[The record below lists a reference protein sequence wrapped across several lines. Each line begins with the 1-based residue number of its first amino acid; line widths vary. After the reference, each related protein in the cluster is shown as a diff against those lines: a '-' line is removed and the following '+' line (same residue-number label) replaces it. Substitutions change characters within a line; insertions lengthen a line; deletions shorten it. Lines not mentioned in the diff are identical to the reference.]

1 MMRREVSDETYDA
14 FLLGIACCSRLPVLL
29 LGVLRGF
36 RRSVVLD
43 GSIRLGVNLLP
54 LVVLGGV

>member
-1 MMRREVSDETYDA
+1 MSDEAYDA

-43 GSIRLGVNLLP
+43 GSVRLGDNSLP